1 MIRHQQS
8 VPSGLWY
15 APPHS
20 KTIQI
25 FAKNNGFENTFIFW
39 FRFQI
44 RLQFANLFSMQ
55 EPHNRPIYLIC
66 IFNAALNTKS
76 LSHIAIYMSID
87 LKPSVLVKIYVS
99 VDIPMYKMN
108 SILTDILTACMS
120 TEVRFPNH
128 QWLRYVYTSRIWE
141 LSINWIQVATFFSSP
156 EHKVLKVS
164 CCDQSMS
171 VVLCLSFVI
180 RLQQLFQKPSPPT
193 PLGQWTR
200 NLVGRIG
207 VTYRSKIAKII
218 LIWHSRWQPSSPE
231 PKLTWNLVG
240 SIGDDL

>member
-8 VPSGLWY
+8 VPSWLWY

-25 FAKNNGFENTFIFW
+25 FAKNNGFENAFIFW
-39 FRFQI
+39 FIIQI

-55 EPHNRPIYLIC
+55 EPHNRPIYLVC
-66 IFNAALNTKS
+66 ILNVALNTKF

-128 QWLRYVYTSRIWE
+128 QWLRYVCTSRFWE
-141 LSINWIQVATFFSSP
+141 LSINWIQAATFFSSP

-164 CCDQSMS
+164 CCDQFSQCPS
-171 VVLCLSFVI
+171 YFVCRSSFAFNNCFKS
-180 RLQQLFQKPSPPT
+180 LLLLHPWASGLET
-193 PLGQWTR
+193 
-200 NLVGRIG
+200 VGHIG

-218 LIWHSRWQPSSPE
+218 LIWHSRWRPSCKS
-231 PKLTWNLVG
+231 VFRF
-240 SIGDDL
+240 S